1 MFYIKCYNIRSTFQ
15 WKGCNNSMKQSER
28 ELVLKIIAA
37 IVLFSVFSL
46 YGCTGPEEKEQG
58 IKDNKGFVK
67 IAAILPLSGP
77 KGYLGEEEKKAIEL
91 AVKEINIKKNREII
105 QVIFADSKENPAEA
119 AIVAAR
125 LLNMDK
131 VSAFITSTT
140 SISRAA
146 LPIATNN
153 KRLITVL
160 CLDPTIQSMS
170 PYAFRLY
177 ESMADEA
184 RQLVE
189 YYSKTGK
196 GKKVVILYLNHRE
209 IINQVT
215 NYLIPEFMQEGID
228 VIYYEPYDLMEKDFK
243 AKIDR
248 LKLSGANSLMIVGF
262 GYEYLPILK
271 ELAQQKL
278 TGKIEITGG
287 WGFLV
292 SNKLPAEFVE
302 GAIVASPR
310 YVFQKNEKARL
321 FEEKF
326 TKTYGHAP
334 NLDAAFAYDSVNIFA
349 EGLIQGLIE
358 KQGNADTVSFII
370 TNHKYDGVMGEVSV
384 DNEGGLIVPM
394 GLGVIKQGKILPYN
408 K

>member
-1 MFYIKCYNIRSTFQ
+1 
-15 WKGCNNSMKQSER
+15 MKQSGR
-28 ELVLKIIAA
+28 EPVLKIVAA
-37 IVLFSVFSL
+37 IILLFGFSL
-46 YGCTGPEEKEQG
+46 YGCTGPKGKEEEN
-58 IKDNKGFVK
+58 KDNKEIIK
-67 IAAILPLSGP
+67 IGVILPLSGP
-77 KGYLGEEEKKAIEL
+77 KSHLGEEEKKAIEL
-91 AVKEINIKKNREII
+91 AIKEINIKNNREII
-105 QVIFADSKENPAEA
+105 RVIFADSRENPAEA
-119 AIVAAR
+119 AIVSDK
-125 LLNMDK
+125 LLKTDK

-140 SISRAA
+140 SISRAV

-153 KRLITVL
+153 KKLIATL
-160 CLDPTIQSMS
+160 CLDPTIQKMS

-177 ESMADEA
+177 ESVADETK
-184 RQLVE
+184 QILE
-189 YYSKTGK
+189 YYGKTGK

-228 VIYYEPYDLMEKDFK
+228 VIYYEPYDPMEKDFK
-243 AKIDR
+243 PKVNR
-248 LKLSGANSLMIVGF
+248 LKLSGADSLMIVGF
-262 GYEYLPILK
+262 GYEYLPVLK
-271 ELAQQKL
+271 ELARQQL
-278 TGKIEITGG
+278 IGKIEITGG
-287 WGFLV
+287 WGFMV

-302 GAIVASPR
+302 GTIVAGPQ
-310 YVFQKNEKARL
+310 YAFKKNEKASL

-334 NLDAAFAYDSVNIFA
+334 NIDAAFAYDAANIFA
-349 EGLIQGLIE
+349 EGLIKGLVE

-408 K
+408 N